1 MNLSPVV
8 LAIPIYFL
16 LIGVELIVE
25 QITKKR
31 TYRLNEALTNINC
44 GITSQITGVF
54 LRVISIGVY
63 EVVYHNWAF
72 FHIPYLWWS
81 VAICFVLYDLA
92 YYWAHRMSHEI
103 NLFWGGHS
111 VHHQS
116 EDYNLS
122 VALRQSSTQTIW
134 SFPFYLPIALLG
146 FDTWTFIWA
155 SGLNLIYQFWIHT
168 ESIGKMGFFEKFLN
182 TPSHHRVHHGRDP
195 KYIDKNHAGA
205 LIIWDKM
212 FGTFQEEE
220 EKPHYGVTTPLNS
233 LNAVWANFIHYN
245 FIYENFKKANSWK
258 DKIKLLFNKP
268 GWRPDY
274 LGGYIRP
281 KEIGPGY
288 EKYNPDTTSGL
299 NLYIIIHYLIILVIT
314 SFFLFNQSSFGL
326 TDKVLIVTAIIH
338 AIINFGGI
346 FEKRRWIFISELLR
360 LATIPVLIYYYLGNY
375 QNFNILFIGT
385 LFFCMLSFF
394 FIIKNRSSLIQSMVY
409 GK

>member
-16 LIGVELIVE
+16 LIGIELIVE
-25 QITKKR
+25 QITRKK
-31 TYRLNEALTNINC
+31 TYRLNDALTNINC
-44 GITSQITGVF
+44 GITSQVTGVF
-54 LRVISIGVY
+54 LKILSVGVY
-63 EVVYHNWAF
+63 QLVYEHWALMS
-72 FHIPYLWWS
+72 IPFNWWS
-81 VAICFVLYDLA
+81 VTICFVLYDLA

-134 SFPFYLPIALLG
+134 SFPFYLPIAIMG

-168 ESIGKMGFFEKFLN
+168 ESIGKMGVLEKVLN

-220 EKPHYGVTTPLNS
+220 EKPHYGVTTPIKS
-233 LNAVWANFIHYN
+233 WNAIWANLVHYN
-245 FIYENFKKANSWK
+245 FVLNDFKNAKTWK
-258 DKIKLLFNKP
+258 DRYRVLFKKP
-268 GWRPDY
+268 GWRPEY
-274 LGGYIRP
+274 LGGYIQP
-281 KEIGPGY
+281 KTVENGY
-288 EKYNPDTTSGL
+288 SKFNAHTSKHW
-299 NLYIIIHYLIILVIT
+299 NLYIVVHYVIT
-314 SFFLFNQSSFGL
+314 LVFTSIFLFNQSGFNLSS
-326 TDKVLIVTAIIH
+326 KVVFVLAIVH
-338 AIINFGGI
+338 AVLNFGGI
-346 FEKRRWIFISELLR
+346 FEHRKWILISELFR
-360 LATIPVLIYYYLGNY
+360 LASIPVLIYIFTDNY
-375 QNFNILFIGT
+375 QFFNTLLITGIVLSIFSIVFIL
-385 LFFCMLSFF
+385 
-394 FIIKNRSSLIQSMVY
+394 KNRSSLT
-409 GK
+409 

>member
-1 MNLSPVV
+1 MDLSPVV

-16 LIGVELIVE
+16 LIGIELIVE

-31 TYRLNEALTNINC
+31 TYRLNDALTNINC

-54 LRVISIGVY
+54 LKVLSIGVY
-63 EVVYHNWAF
+63 ELVYSHLAVF
-72 FHIPYLWWS
+72 SIPYSWWS
-81 VAICFVLYDLA
+81 VAICFILYDLA

-134 SFPFYLPIALLG
+134 SFPFYIPIAIMG

-168 ESIGKMGFFEKFLN
+168 ESIGKMGIFEKVLN

-233 LNAVWANFIHYN
+233 MNAVWANLVHYD
-245 FIYENFKKANSWK
+245 FVLDNFKKARSGS
-258 DKIKLLFNKP
+258 DKIKILFKKP
-268 GWRPDY
+268 GWRPEY
-274 LGGYIRP
+274 LGGYIQP
-281 KEIGPGY
+281 KDIQPEY
-288 EKYNPDTTSGL
+288 QKYDPNAHKNL
-299 NLYIIIHYLIILVIT
+299 NLYIVIHYIAILILT
-314 SFFLFNQSSFGL
+314 SLFLFNQAAF
-326 TDKVLIVTAIIH
+326 TMFDKAIIVLAIIH
-338 AIINFGGI
+338 GVVNFGGI
-346 FEKRRWIFISELLR
+346 FEKRRWIFISELAR
-360 LATIPVLIYYYLGNY
+360 LALFPVLIYYYLSNY
-375 QNFNILFIGT
+375 QYFNT
-385 LFFCMLSFF
+385 LFVTV
-394 FIIKNRSSLIQSMVY
+394 IIFTIFSIFYILKNRVSLTQTILY